1 MGGEIFADDMTV
13 LFRDLR
19 GESSLYIE
27 AFSGRLGALSMMKR
41 ISAKKTSALPDIFDD
56 IEASL
61 NPSSSGDLK
70 FVGGFEIRRRRTA
83 IASDYGAFED
93 AAAIA
98 GVVRRNGRHIED
110 TARLSARLRRSLDA
124 IDAGMPSQA
133 VRLKFLYLLVRD
145 EGYPVR
151 EDFGFQSALSRYAR
165 KILPLDF
172 RVHRHRGVKFFFSVP
187 VFILPKWQGRKTGVI
202 SGENCRIILQRV
214 CRRKRRVIG
223 VAGMFFRSGL

>member
-70 FVGGFEIRRRRTA
+70 FVGGFEIRRRRPE
-83 IASDYGAFED
+83 IASAFR
-93 AAAIA
+93 ASLSPI
-98 GVVRRNGRHIED
+98 
-110 TARLSARLRRSLDA
+110 TAHSRTPPRSLGWCGA
-124 IDAGMPSQA
+124 
-133 VRLKFLYLLVRD
+133 
-145 EGYPVR
+145 
-151 EDFGFQSALSRYAR
+151 
-165 KILPLDF
+165 
-172 RVHRHRGVKFFFSVP
+172 
-187 VFILPKWQGRKTGVI
+187 TG
-202 SGENCRIILQRV
+202 GT
-214 CRRKRRVIG
+214 
-223 VAGMFFRSGL
+223 

>member
-151 EDFGFQSALSRYAR
+151 EDFFARLSENEKRLFAVIVNTPSAELS
-165 KILPLDF
+165 DF
-172 RVHRHRGVKFFFSVP
+172 KAYSRDMLEKFCR
-187 VFILPKWQGRKTGVI
+187 WI
-202 SGENCRIILQRV
+202 SESTDIEE
-214 CRRKRRVIG
+214 
-223 VAGMFFRSGL
+223 